1 MPIKLK
7 KTNIQYDL
15 ETPEKGWIIL
25 GVDEDGNLVKKDE
38 TGTYE
43 KIVKEETY
51 GIYLRLETDYLTIG
65 NRKSDTTEGLY
76 TLAQGNQIIAENIY
90 STAIGSY
97 ANSTGDF
104 SYSRGQ
110 FLTADGNFSYVSG
123 NGKSDQYHLKSSG
136 VNSFVHTYV
145 DYYSTRPDRLY
156 GSFSDYSVILGGV
169 NNLINELANYS
180 VILGG
185 KNNTINNGVYFSTII
200 SCENVIATD
209 SYTVYTTN
217 IKNTNKIY
225 TKELFT
231 YNNETMIINNTI
243 TTRNI
248 ISDNLTSNYINT
260 VVLSGQT
267 SEFSNYVSSSAF
279 KVIGYDN
286 VSGFIKSNGTVDT
299 STYLRTSGGPNSKL
313 TGDLISNKNVTFKN
327 LIAPSTNLI
336 MGYNSLLH
344 INENNQ
350 LDYNVILGANNAQS
364 LSSSGSYNIVLGT
377 NNANVTTSGY
387 TTVSIESFSNDIL
400 IGNNIKLLSKNTSYN
415 EIVIGN
421 DNTSR
426 GNNTVLLGNG
436 TTTKTYLMGTI
447 YQNSVSIHP
456 SDQRIKTEIKKLSD
470 AELKAASQISK
481 EIGLYNFLY
490 DIKKGNNKQHI
501 GLTVQKVIEILINNG
516 LNPDD
521 YDFININENFNEEL
535 DLYLHDNKIYGFNY
549 NELILF
555 IIAGIEQ
562 RLSDLENK

>member
-43 KIVKEETY
+43 KIVKDETY

-65 NRKSDTTEGLY
+65 NRVSSSTEGLY
-76 TLAQGNQIIAENIY
+76 TLAQGNQIKAENIY

-97 ANSTGDF
+97 TISTGDF
-104 SYSRGQ
+104 SYSRGEY
-110 FLTADGNFSYVSG
+110 LTADKKFSYVSG
-123 NGKSDQYHLKSSG
+123 SGYSNQNHLKSSG
-136 VNSFVHTYV
+136 INSFVHTIA
-145 DYYSTRPDRLY
+145 DLSDKLY
-156 GSFSDYSVILGGV
+156 GSFSDYSVILGGK
-169 NNLINELANYS
+169 NNLINENANYS

-185 KNNTINNGVYFSTII
+185 RNNIINSGVDFSTIL
-200 SCENVIATD
+200 SCENVTATN

-217 IKNTNKIY
+217 IKNSNKIY
-225 TKELFT
+225 TKELYT
-231 YNNETMIINNTI
+231 NNNGTSIINNSII
-243 TTRNI
+243 TGNISTDILITNNIMTSSLTGVTSFINNI
-248 ISDNLTSNYINT
+248 ITENIKVVNYDSIP
-260 VVLSGQT
+260 
-267 SEFSNYVSSSAF
+267 
-279 KVIGYDN
+279 
-286 VSGFIKSNGTVDT
+286 GFIKSNGTVDT

-313 TGDLISNKNVTFKN
+313 TGDLITNKAVTFKN
-327 LIAPSTNLI
+327 LTAPSTNLI
-336 MGYNSLLH
+336 IGYNSLLSVSV
-344 INENNQ
+344 NNS
-350 LDYNVILGANNAQS
+350 LDYNVILGANNTQW
-364 LSSSGSYNIVLGT
+364 LSAAASYNIVLGT
-377 NNANVTTSGY
+377 NSANVVGTGFTYG
-387 TTVSIESFSNDIL
+387 IESFSYDIL
-400 IGNNIKLLSKNTSYN
+400 IGNNIKLLSKSASYN

-421 DNTSR
+421 NNTSR

-436 TTTKTYLMGTI
+436 TTIATYLMGTI
-447 YQNSVSIHP
+447 YQNGTSIHP

-490 DIKKGNNKQHI
+490 DIKKGNIKQHI

-521 YDFININENFNEEL
+521 YDFININDNFDEEL
-535 DLYLHDNKIYGFNY
+535 DLYLYDKKIYGFNY

>member
-43 KIVKEETY
+43 KIVKDETY

-65 NRKSDTTEGLY
+65 NRVTNSKEGLY
-76 TLAQGNQIIAENIY
+76 SLAQGNQVKAENIY

-97 ANSTGDF
+97 SNSTADF
-104 SYSRGQ
+104 SYSRGE
-110 FLTADGNFSYVSG
+110 FLTANNTHSYVSG
-123 NGKSDQYHLKSSG
+123 RGYLSQYHLMSSG
-136 VNSFVHTYV
+136 INTFVHTFI
-145 DYYSTRPDRLY
+145 DAYSSRNDKLF
-156 GSFSDYSVILGGV
+156 GAFSDYSVILGGK

-185 KNNTINNGVYFSTII
+185 SNNIINNGVDYSAII
-200 SCENVIATD
+200 SSKNVTATD

-248 ISDNLTSNYINT
+248 ISNNLTSNYINT

-299 STYLRTSGGPNSKL
+299 STYLRTTGGPNSKL
-313 TGDLISNKNVTFKN
+313 TGDLITNKAVTFKN
-327 LIAPSTNLI
+327 LTAPSTNLI
-336 MGYNSLLH
+336 IGYNSLLSVSV
-344 INENNQ
+344 NNS
-350 LDYNVILGANNAQS
+350 LDYNVILGANNTQW
-364 LSSSGSYNIVLGT
+364 LSSSASYNIVLGT
-377 NNANVTTSGY
+377 NNANVVGTGTTNL
-387 TTVSIESFSNDIL
+387 IESFSNDIL

-421 DNTSR
+421 DNTGR

-436 TTTKTYLMGTI
+436 TTIATYLMGTI
-447 YQNSVSIHP
+447 YQNGTSIHP

-490 DIKKGNNKQHI
+490 DIKKGNIKQHI

-521 YDFININENFNEEL
+521 YDFININDNFDEEL
-535 DLYLHDNKIYGFNY
+535 DLYLYDKKIYGFNY

>member
-76 TLAQGNQIIAENIY
+76 SLAQGNQIIAENIY

-110 FLTADGNFSYVSG
+110 FLTADRNFSYVSG
-123 NGKSDQYHLKSSG
+123 SGKSDQYHLKSSG

-145 DYYSTRPDRLY
+145 DSYSIRPDKLY

-169 NNLINELANYS
+169 NNLINELAHYS

-209 SYTVYTTN
+209 SYTLYTSN
-217 IKNTNKIY
+217 IKNSNKLY
-225 TKELFT
+225 TKELYT
-231 YNNETMIINNTI
+231 NNNGTVIINNSI
-243 TTRNI
+243 TTANI
-248 ISDNLTSNYINT
+248 YTS
-260 VVLSGQT
+260 VL
-267 SEFSNYVSSSAF
+267 NADAISSSNLNSNTANISNLITDEIR
-279 KVIGYDN
+279 VLGHVN
-286 VSGFIKSNGTVDT
+286 VPGFIKSNGTVDT
-299 STYLRTSGGPNSKL
+299 YTYLRTSGGSNSKL
-313 TGDLISNKNVTFKN
+313 TGDLISNKSVTFKN
-327 LIAPSTNLI
+327 LTAPSTNLI
-336 MGYNSLLH
+336 MGYNSLLF
-344 INENNQ
+344 ITENNE

-377 NNANVTTSGY
+377 NNANVTASGY
-387 TTVSIESFSNDIL
+387 TTVGIESFSNEIL
-400 IGNNIKLLSKNTSYN
+400 IGNNIKLLSKNTSHN
-415 EIVIGN
+415 EIVIGSN
-421 DNTSR
+421 NTSR

-436 TTTKTYLMGTI
+436 ITTATYLMGTV
-447 YQNSVSIHP
+447 YQNGVSIHT
-456 SDQRIKTEIKKLSD
+456 SDQRLKTEIKKLSIS
-470 AELKAASQISK
+470 ELKAANEISK
-481 EIGLYNFLY
+481 QIGLYNFLI
-490 DIKKGNNKQHI
+490 DIKNGYNKKHI
-501 GLTVQKVIEILINNG
+501 GLTVQCVMKILMDNG
-516 LNPDD
+516 LNPYD
-521 YDFININENFNEEL
+521 YDFININDNYDEEL
-535 DLYLHDNKIYGFNY
+535 DLYLYDNKIYGLNY